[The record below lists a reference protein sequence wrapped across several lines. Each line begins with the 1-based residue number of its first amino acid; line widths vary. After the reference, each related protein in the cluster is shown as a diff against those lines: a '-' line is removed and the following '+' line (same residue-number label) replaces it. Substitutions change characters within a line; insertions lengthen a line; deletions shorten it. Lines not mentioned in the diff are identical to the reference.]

1 MNTRLWSIIRK
12 EFIHILRDRRTL
24 VVMFMMPILQLVL
37 LGYAATNDI
46 RHLNTA
52 VFDAD
57 HTMQSRQLIEAYR
70 ASDYFA
76 ITYYV
81 QDETEMASLLDNGRV
96 RAGIIIP
103 TGYGN
108 KLAKREAAQ
117 VAVLIDGSDPSVATT
132 AFSASQLIGQA
143 QNTQMIQQRLG
154 VEISSLGGIEI
165 RPRVWYNP
173 ELKSSNYMIPALI
186 G

>member
-12 EFIHILRDRRTL
+12 EFIHILPDRRTL

-96 RAGIIIP
+96 RAG
-103 TGYGN
+103 
-108 KLAKREAAQ
+108 
-117 VAVLIDGSDPSVATT
+117 
-132 AFSASQLIGQA
+132 
-143 QNTQMIQQRLG
+143 
-154 VEISSLGGIEI
+154 
-165 RPRVWYNP
+165 
-173 ELKSSNYMIPALI
+173 
-186 G
+186 